1 MSSMSEVQRISRL
14 LKHGYDGQP
23 WYGTPFCKLLAD
35 VKPEQA
41 AARPFPTAHTI
52 WQEVLHAIAWRK
64 FGLRLL
70 KGEAVSGLSDEENWP
85 EPRGSDAAA
94 WKQTLDDFAQTQTD
108 LQAALAELTDERL
121 QEKPADKPFS
131 IYVLLHGIIH
141 HDAYHAG
148 QIALL
153 RKLSAVP

>member
-1 MSSMSEVQRISRL
+1 MSEVQRISRL
-14 LKHGYDGQP
+14 LKHGYDDTP
-23 WYGTPFCKLLAD
+23 WYGTAFCKLLAD
-35 VKPEQA
+35 VTPEQA
-41 AARPFPTAHTI
+41 AAKPFPGAHSI

-70 KGEAVSGLSDEENWP
+70 KGESASKLSDEENWP

-94 WKQTLDDFAQTQTD
+94 WKQTLDELARTQSD

-121 QEKPADKPFS
+121 QEKAPDQPFS
-131 IYVLLHGIIH
+131 LYVLLHGIIH

-153 RKLSAVP
+153 RNLSAVR